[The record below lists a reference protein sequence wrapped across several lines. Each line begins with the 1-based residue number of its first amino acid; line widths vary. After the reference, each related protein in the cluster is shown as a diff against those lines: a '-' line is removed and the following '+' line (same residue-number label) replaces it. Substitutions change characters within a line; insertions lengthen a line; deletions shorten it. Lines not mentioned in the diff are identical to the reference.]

1 MRVKKDR
8 RDLEADAAAAE
19 EELQE
24 LMMLAAQMEDNFGG
38 WGELVA
44 MYLGREHTPGQL
56 EPVQPNWYDEKHQ
69 TGQKFG
75 ITGRQVKILLNNI
88 SSGMHL
94 GVSLQL
100 ANIQYPLFRTW
111 MQRGGSIKY
120 SGAVDRVTDD
130 LTPLSA

>member
-1 MRVKKDR
+1 MPIKRDR

-44 MYLGREHTPGQL
+44 MYLGRDHEPGQL

-69 TGQKFG
+69 EGQKFG
-75 ITGRQVKILLNNI
+75 IMARQTKILLDNI
-88 SSGMHL
+88 SSGMYL

-111 MQRGGSIKY
+111 MQRGGSCLLY
-120 SGAVDRVTDD
+120 TSPSPRD
-130 LTPLSA
+130 S